1 MTAFFSLVLISYL
14 VILAAAIR
22 GWYSVRSS
30 HLESD
35 EQKRM
40 MTVVIAFRNEEKVIH
55 HLIHSLKNLNYPK
68 DILEVILVDD
78 HSEDN
83 SFNVVESLIYDSPN
97 FKVVSLS
104 EGRAGKK
111 AAISQAVEVAKG
123 EIIVTTDADCQVQV
137 NWLDRINDA
146 FKNDTTNLVFG
157 GVKLTAN
164 KSFFSS
170 LQAIEFTSL
179 IGSMAAAIGLG
190 SFIMGNGANLSF
202 RKAAFQYVK
211 GYEGNAKIA
220 SGDDEFLARKIMK
233 AFPSSLYF
241 NNEAEAVVSSRPII
255 SLKHFISQR
264 IRWASKWK
272 YNAFSTSGATALYV
286 ILVQLASVSVV
297 ISLFRVREGMLLL
310 LSILVVKLLLECWF
324 LFKVSAFL
332 QSRWHWVAFLVLQFI
347 YPFYVLGIGIV
358 SQVGL
363 YTWKG
368 RRISN

>member
-14 VILAAAIR
+14 VILAIAIR
-22 GWYSVRSS
+22 GWYRVRSFR
-30 HLESD
+30 LASD
-35 EQKRM
+35 EQKRFI
-40 MTVVIAFRNEEKVIH
+40 TVVVAFRNEEKVIH
-55 HLIHSLKNLNYPK
+55 HLIHSLKNLNYPE
-68 DILEVILVDD
+68 DNLEVILIDD

-83 SFNVVESLIYDSPN
+83 SFNVVKSLIYDNPN
-97 FKVVSLS
+97 FKLVSLNV
-104 EGRAGKK
+104 GRAGKK

-123 EIIVTTDADCQVQV
+123 EIIVTTDADCQVPV
-137 NWLDRINDA
+137 NWLDKINDA
-146 FKNDTTNLVFG
+146 FKSDDTNMVFG
-157 GVKLTAN
+157 GVKLTTD
-164 KSFFSS
+164 KSFFSL

-211 GYEGNAKIA
+211 GYEGNDKIA

-233 AFPSSLYF
+233 SFPGSLYF
-241 NNEAEAVVSSRPII
+241 INEAEVVVSSRPTI

-272 YNAFSTSGATALYV
+272 YNAFSASGVAALYV
-286 ILVQLASVSVV
+286 MLVQLGSVSVA
-297 ISLFRVREGMLLL
+297 ISIFHVREGMFLLL
-310 LSILVVKLLLECWF
+310 IILIVKLLLECWL

-332 QSRWHWVAFLVLQFI
+332 QSRWNWIAFLVLQFI

-358 SQVGL
+358 SQVGP

-368 RRISN
+368 RRISR